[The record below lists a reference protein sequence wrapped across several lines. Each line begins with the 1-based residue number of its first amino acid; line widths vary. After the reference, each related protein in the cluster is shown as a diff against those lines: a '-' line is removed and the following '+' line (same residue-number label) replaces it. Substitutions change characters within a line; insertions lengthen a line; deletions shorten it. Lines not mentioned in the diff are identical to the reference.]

1 VSWSQRDNHTRIIFA
16 AALALLSGHP
26 AASEVYKLIPHS
38 QVIGQSSEPDEF
50 FGVVHAFVVGGHGEC
65 SS

>member
-1 VSWSQRDNHTRIIFA
+1 VWWSQRDDDTRIIA

-26 AASEVYKLIPHS
+26 AASKVYKLIPHS
-38 QVIGQSSEPDEF
+38 QVIGQSSEPDTF
-50 FGVVHAFVVGGHGEC
+50 FGMVHAFVVGGHGDC